1 VCISYAVAEETQA
14 WLDAAGNPQPV
25 SIAVLHHG
33 ADLAA
38 SVPSAGLPADSEA
51 TLRQIALAPAF
62 LMVGTIEPRKGH
74 LQALS
79 AFEQLWRDGSEAM
92 LVIVGKEGWTG
103 LPDNERRT
111 IPQLMNRL
119 RHHPELGKRLFWLS
133 GISDEYLE
141 RLYAGADCLLA
152 PSEGEGFGLPLIEA
166 AQCGLPIL
174 ARDLPVS
181 REVAREHACYFSGLA
196 AADLAQA
203 VKDWLAL
210 DAKGQVPSSRNI
222 EWSSWERNSRELVLI
237 LSAGKD
243 DRRWL
248 PPTANGAPP

>member
-1 VCISYAVAEETQA
+1 
-14 WLDAAGNPQPV
+14 
-25 SIAVLHHG
+25 
-33 ADLAA
+33 
-38 SVPSAGLPADSEA
+38 
-51 TLRQIALAPAF
+51 
-62 LMVGTIEPRKGH
+62 MVGTIEPRKGH

-79 AFEQLWRDGSEAM
+79 AFEQLWRDGSEAR

-103 LPDNERRT
+103 LPDNQRRT
-111 IPQLMNRL
+111 IPHLMNRL

-141 RLYAGADCLLA
+141 RLYAAANCLLA

-174 ARDLPVS
+174 ARDLPVF

-203 VKDWLAL
+203 LKAWLEL
-210 DAKGQVPSSRNI
+210 DAKGQAPSSRNI
-222 EWSSWERNSRELVLI
+222 EWSTWERNARELVLI
-237 LSAGKD
+237 LSAGEAD
-243 DRRWL
+243 LRWA
-248 PPTANGAPP
+248 PPTENGAAA

>member
-1 VCISYAVAEETQA
+1 
-14 WLDAAGNPQPV
+14 
-25 SIAVLHHG
+25 VLHHG